1 MNASELLLTE
11 VDSWKVD
18 GARGERMVL
27 SSLKLA
33 LSSLSLS
40 FSTWPDPCREFLRS
54 RLRLCGRL
62 GSA

>member
-11 VDSWKVD
+11 VDSWKAD

-27 SSLKLA
+27 SSLKPA
-33 LSSLSLS
+33 LSSLFL
-40 FSTWPDPCREFLRS
+40 FSTWLDPCRESLRS